1 MKLRVN
7 GELKDIKDNITVTE
21 ILEVEKVEAPDMVS
35 VQLNGEFVDREKFS
49 DTILKENDE
58 IDFLYF
64 MGGGSI
70 GF

>member
-1 MKLRVN
+1 MNIKVN
-7 GELKDIKDNITVTE
+7 GEVKQIGENVTVAELLKIENIKM
-21 ILEVEKVEAPDMVS
+21 PDMVS
-35 VQLNGEFVDREKFS
+35 VQLNGEFLDREKFS
-49 DTILKENDE
+49 DTNLKENDE